1 MSFLRSIDARIA
13 ESEAKGRIV
22 AVKTPTRKRGQ
33 SRHRENGDSP
43 REGTRPRSDARNA
56 SRMCP
61 QQRAGIPGEFV
72 RVVTEDG
79 MELSGFCAGRS
90 QKSDARCQKAE
101 VTDRVPGL
109 RPLAPDPL
117 CVVHVHGWDGN
128 FYENR
133 FIDHAAQVC
142 AKLGIGFVSGNNR
155 GHDYIA
161 DILRS
166 RASQKAKGKSQK
178 AKPTGRLDYVQIG
191 GMYERLADSVAD
203 IRAWVDFAVG
213 RGAKQ
218 VILQGHSHGAIKVT
232 HYLVATRDPRVCGLI
247 LLSPSDDMGVAR
259 KQLGERFSWVL
270 SRAREMTSKG
280 SGRKLLSEKDFSY
293 PVSAA
298 TFFDCHN
305 KDSITGIFNMSRTDR
320 REFPELAS
328 ISVPVLVGVGTVEE
342 AFVGKPAKY
351 VADIRACMVR
361 CPSFTGAVI
370 EGAPHNYLGRETQ
383 LARELE
389 KWLRAQA
396 RNPKPE

>member
-1 MSFLRSIDARIA
+1 MELNGLYVGPSQK
-13 ESEAKGRIV
+13 AKG
-22 AVKTPTRKRGQ
+22 KGQ
-33 SRHRENGDSP
+33 KSEVPEFGP
-43 REGTRPRSDARNA
+43 APRSL
-56 SRMCP
+56 
-61 QQRAGIPGEFV
+61 
-72 RVVTEDG
+72 T
-79 MELSGFCAGRS
+79 
-90 QKSDARCQKAE
+90 
-101 VTDRVPGL
+101 
-109 RPLAPDPL
+109 PDPF

-133 FIDHAAQVC
+133 FIDHAAAVC
-142 AKLGIGFVSGNNR
+142 GRLGIGFVSGNNR

-166 RASQKAKGKSQK
+166 SRSQKLDARGQKSEARKGQSDK
-178 AKPTGRLDYVQIG
+178 LDYVQVG

-203 IRAWVDFAVG
+203 IGAWVDFAVG
-213 RGAKQ
+213 RGAKR

-232 HYLVATRDPRVCGLI
+232 HYLVTTRDPRVCSLI
-247 LLSPSDDMGVAR
+247 LLSPSDDMGLVR

-280 SGRKLLSEKDFSY
+280 SGRKLLSDRDFSY

-305 KDSITGIFNMSRTDR
+305 RDSITGIFNMSRTDR
-320 REFPELAS
+320 KEFPELAS
-328 ISVPVLVGVGTVEE
+328 VSVPALVAVGTVEE
-342 AFVGKPAKY
+342 AFVGKPHKY
-351 VADIRACMVR
+351 VEDIRTCMIN

-370 EGAPHNYLGRETQ
+370 KGAPHNYLGREVQ